1 MAKTLRDTTAGVG
14 KLATDTAAKATG
26 TAARA
31 TKTAGRAGSAGR
43 QKTQASTPT
52 EVLQQSV
59 QNLAG
64 TLADRAVSGLSGKVS
79 QAAGRLN
86 QYAEGSGGGNLLA
99 ALTGVEKLAGGASP
113 MQAVMSAGKAKLGR
127 TVKDTFESAKEAL
140 TGGKGKGK
148 GTKKLKLTNIVEHI
162 DVGVPIDLAYDQWT
176 QFAEFPK
183 FMKKVEQVEQVS
195 DEKLTWTG
203 KVFWS
208 RRMWESTILEQVPF
222 ERIVWRSK
230 GAKGYID
237 GAVTFHELTPNLTR
251 ILVVLEYHPH
261 GLFEKT
267 ANLWRAAG
275 RRCRLE
281 LKFFERY
288 VMSEAVLHPDD
299 IVGWHGEIRDS
310 KVVKD
315 DETARREEQENA
327 EEEGE
332 GEEPEDEE
340 PEGEEP
346 EGEEPEG
353 EEPEG
358 EEPEGEEP
366 EDEEHGETD
375 EDEEPEDEELED
387 EEPED
392 EEHDK
397 TDEDEEAAEPEP
409 PRRRPAAR
417 RGTAVPR
424 RSREKRGVHT

>member
-14 KLATDTAAKATG
+14 KLASD

-31 TKTAGRAGSAGR
+31 TDSATRATKAATRAGSTV
-43 QKTQASTPT
+43 QKKTQASTPT
-52 EVLQQSV
+52 DLLQQSV

-79 QAAGRLN
+79 QTAGRLN
-86 QYAEGSGGGNLLA
+86 QYAEGSGGNLLA

-113 MQAVMSAGKAKLGR
+113 MQALMSAGKAKLGR

-140 TGGKGKGK
+140 SGGKGKGS

-162 DVGVPIDLAYDQWT
+162 DVGVPIRLAYDQWT

-183 FMKKVEQVEQVS
+183 FMKKLEQVEQVS

-208 RRMWESTILEQVPF
+208 RRTWESTILEQVPF

-237 GAVTFHELTPNLTR
+237 GAVTFHELTPHLTR

-261 GLFEKT
+261 GFFEKT
-267 ANLWRAAG
+267 ANMWRAAG

-281 LKFFERY
+281 LKLFERY

-299 IVGWHGEIRDS
+299 VVGWHGEIRDS
-310 KVVKD
+310 EVVED

-327 EEEGE
+327 EDEGANEEPE
-332 GEEPEDEE
+332 EEEPEEEEPEDEE
-340 PEGEEP
+340 
-346 EGEEPEG
+346 
-353 EEPEG
+353 
-358 EEPEGEEP
+358 
-366 EDEEHGETD
+366 EHDETD
-375 EDEEPEDEELED
+375 EDEEDEATE
-387 EEPED
+387 
-392 EEHDK
+392 
-397 TDEDEEAAEPEP
+397 TEP

-417 RGTAVPR
+417 RRTVVPR
-424 RSREKRGVHT
+424 RSRERRGVRT